1 MNRLDVLISTHGS
14 GCLDRIVRMNLPQ
27 VEGVGYLV
35 SCQCAP
41 AEIPAALLRGDIRV
55 VFTPSKGLSTNRNN
69 ALADARADYALLCDD
84 DVSVNP
90 DGCRRVIE
98 IFDSNPDVDVAAFI
112 VEFPVK
118 KVYPPAE
125 HDLWQPYKGYD
136 VSSVEIGFRLKS
148 VRDKNLGFNPLWGI
162 GAPKLGCGE
171 EAMFLWSA
179 KRSGLCGRF
188 FPVVVGSHPFEST
201 GGRSEPAVLRANGA
215 YIFLAYPLTAVPR
228 LVLKA
233 RRMPAG
239 FFRNLRYLLSGA
251 RYALFH
257 RRELLS

>member
-1 MNRLDVLISTHGS
+1 MNRLEVLICTHGA

-27 VEGVGYLV
+27 VRGVGYLV
-35 SCQCAP
+35 SCQCEP
-41 AEIPAALLRGDIRV
+41 TVIPESLRRGDIRV
-55 VFTPSKGLSTNRNN
+55 VFTPSKGLSANRNN
-69 ALADARADYALLCDD
+69 AIAHARADYALLCDD

-90 DGCRRVIE
+90 DGYRRVIE
-98 IFDSNPDVDVAAFI
+98 IFDSNPDVDVAAFM
-112 VEFPVK
+112 VDFSMT

-136 VSSVEIGFRLKS
+136 VCSVEIGFRLKS
-148 VRDKNLGFNPLWGI
+148 VRDKNMGFNPLWGI

-171 EAMFLWSA
+171 EAMFLWAA
-179 KRSGLCGRF
+179 KRSGLRGRF
-188 FPVVVGSHPFEST
+188 FPVVIGSHPFEST
-201 GGRSEPAVLRANGA
+201 GGRSEPAVLRAHGA
-215 YIFLAYPLTAVPR
+215 YIFLAYPLTVVPR
-228 LVLKA
+228 LILKA

-239 FFRNLRYLLSGA
+239 FFRNLHHLLCGA